1 LNSLIFI
8 KKNKMKLQVVKPGQ
22 TGKGILIEED
32 AGYLS
37 PMETRNIEII
47 KESKN
52 FLDYSKP
59 FEFYA
64 VLQKYNTP
72 NRNGR
77 IYPERILKREADNYK
92 KLIQKGTALSE
103 LNHPESSLIDLDRAS
118 HMITEVWWEGPILMG
133 KLRLLTSPGFHER
146 GIVSTKGDMA
156 ANYLRQG
163 VTLGISSR
171 GVGSLKKVGDQ
182 NEVQDDFELICFDLV
197 SSPSTPGAYLFLNPD
212 DRFNFEENIE
222 EEKKLR
228 VEREVGQS
236 GNKSLDLMKK
246 LNDYLGY

>member
-1 LNSLIFI
+1 MNLKII
-8 KKNKMKLQVVKPGQ
+8 KPGES
-22 TGKGILIEED
+22 GKGILVEYD
-32 AGYLS
+32 AGYIS
-37 PMETRNIEII
+37 PKSEQNSFIL
-47 KESKN
+47 ESTN
-52 FLDYSKP
+52 MLDHSKP

-92 KLIQKGTALSE
+92 KLIQKGTSLSE
-103 LNHPESSLIDLDRAS
+103 LNHPESSLIDLDRVS
-118 HMITEVWWEGPILMG
+118 HLITDVWWEGPTLMG
-133 KLRLLTSPGFHER
+133 KLKLLTSPGFHER

-171 GVGSLKKVGDQ
+171 GVGSLKKVGEQ

-197 SSPSTPGAYLFLNPD
+197 SSPSTPGAYLFVNKE
-212 DRFNFEENIE
+212 DRDMYSENLEEDKRMAMERNVG
-222 EEKKLR
+222 EK
-228 VEREVGQS
+228 
-236 GNKSLDLMKK
+236 GNVSLDLMKK
-246 LNDYLGY
+246 LAKLGY